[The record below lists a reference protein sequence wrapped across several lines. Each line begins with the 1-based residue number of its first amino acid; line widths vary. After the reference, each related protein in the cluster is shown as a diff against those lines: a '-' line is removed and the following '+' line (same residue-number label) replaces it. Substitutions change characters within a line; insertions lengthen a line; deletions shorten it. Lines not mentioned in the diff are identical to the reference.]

1 MSAFRHFRLE
11 LYLCLLGIRLIFGPA
26 VDDLVSQMAFNGFTT
41 RPKGSA
47 QGQAFF
53 TQDEFNKALGE
64 AKAEIMAVAIQTT
77 KQAIFMER
85 QACAEM
91 AFAYEAKLAGK
102 EDDENF
108 DSPLANNILNR
119 IPAQRQ

>member
-1 MSAFRHFRLE
+1 MNFEKNIL
-11 LYLCLLGIRLIFGPA
+11 
-26 VDDLVSQMAFNGFTT
+26 SQ
-41 RPKGSA
+41 A
-47 QGQAFF
+47 QTFF
-53 TQDEFNKALGE
+53 TQEQFNQALSE

-102 EDDENF
+102 EEDENF
-108 DSPLANNILNR
+108 DSPLANDILNR
-119 IPAQRQ
+119 IPTQRQ

>member
-1 MSAFRHFRLE
+1 MNFEKNIL
-11 LYLCLLGIRLIFGPA
+11 
-26 VDDLVSQMAFNGFTT
+26 SQ
-41 RPKGSA
+41 A
-47 QGQAFF
+47 QTFF
-53 TQDEFNKALGE
+53 TQEQFNQALSE

-102 EDDENF
+102 EEDENF
-108 DSPLANNILNR
+108 DSPLANDILNR

>member
-1 MSAFRHFRLE
+1 MNFEKNIL
-11 LYLCLLGIRLIFGPA
+11 
-26 VDDLVSQMAFNGFTT
+26 SQ
-41 RPKGSA
+41 A
-47 QGQAFF
+47 QTFF
-53 TQDEFNKALGE
+53 TQDQFNQALSE

-108 DSPLANNILNR
+108 NSPLANDILNR
-119 IPAQRQ
+119 IPTQRQ

>member
-1 MSAFRHFRLE
+1 MNFEKNIL
-11 LYLCLLGIRLIFGPA
+11 
-26 VDDLVSQMAFNGFTT
+26 SQ
-41 RPKGSA
+41 A
-47 QGQAFF
+47 QTFF
-53 TQDEFNKALGE
+53 TQDQFNQALTE

-108 DSPLANNILNR
+108 NSPLANDILNR
-119 IPAQRQ
+119 IPVQRQ

>member
-1 MSAFRHFRLE
+1 MEMNKLE
-11 LYLCLLGIRLIFGPA
+11 TNLLSL
-26 VDDLVSQMAFNGFTT
+26 
-41 RPKGSA
+41 
-47 QGQAFF
+47 GQVLFS
-53 TQDEFNKALGE
+53 QDEFNKALTE

-108 DSPLANNILNR
+108 DSPLANEILNR
-119 IPAQRQ
+119 IPVQRQ

>member
-1 MSAFRHFRLE
+1 MEMNFE
-11 LYLCLLGIRLIFGPA
+11 KNLL
-26 VDDLVSQMAFNGFTT
+26 S
-41 RPKGSA
+41 

-53 TQDEFNKALGE
+53 TQDQFNKSLGE
-64 AKAEIMAVAIQTT
+64 AKAEIMAIAIQTT

-102 EDDENF
+102 EDDEDFN
-108 DSPLANNILNR
+108 SPLANDILNR
-119 IPAQRQ
+119 VPAQRQ